1 MKKLLLFILTIT
13 TTTVF
18 AQLTKIHEFNYSN
31 GQEPF
36 GSLLSEGNSLYG
48 VTSKGGKNG
57 WGTIFK
63 IQTDG
68 TGFTKIFDF
77 DRIAS
82 GSSPV
87 GSLISDKTY
96 LYGVTY
102 GGGTNNMGTIF
113 RIKSDGSGFT
123 KLFEFAGTSNGKL
136 PVGSLLYDGTF
147 LYGMT
152 QMGGTND
159 KGVIFKIKPDGSE
172 FNKILDFSGKAN
184 GASPQGSLISDG
196 TFLYGMTNN
205 GGNGTGTNGNGT
217 IFKIKP
223 DGSQYTKLYDFL
235 GIKDGEFPYGSLVS
249 DGSFLYGTT
258 ALGGKNSMGTI
269 FKIKADGT
277 QYAILLDFANTN
289 GKEPFGSLISVGTAL
304 YGMTQL
310 GGSNN
315 FGVLFKIQ
323 TDGTSYTKLGDFTG
337 VLNGKNPY
345 GSLITDGTNLY
356 GMTQFGGTDFN
367 YSGTIFKY
375 GLSVTSI
382 GNISTSNNTA
392 ISVFPNPSKDII
404 NLISDEKYDS
414 YSIANLIGKTVSK
427 SNIEN
432 NQIDISQ
439 LKTGIYLLTVIGK
452 NEQRKSFKIIKL

>member
-18 AQLTKIHEFNYSN
+18 AQLTKIHEFTYSN

-48 VTSKGGKNG
+48 MTSKGGKNG

-68 TGFTKIFDF
+68 TGFTKLFDF

-82 GSSPV
+82 GSGPV
-87 GSLISDKTY
+87 GSLVSDKTY
-96 LYGVTY
+96 LYGMTY

-113 RIKSDGSGFT
+113 RIKIDGSGFT
-123 KLFEFAGTSNGKL
+123 KLFEFAGASNGKF

-159 KGVIFKIKPDGSE
+159 KGVIFKVKPDGSE
-172 FNKILDFSGKAN
+172 FNKLLDFSGKVN

-223 DGSQYTKLYDFL
+223 DGSQYTKLYDFM

-269 FKIKADGT
+269 FKIKPDGT

-304 YGMTQL
+304 YGMSQL

-337 VLNGKNPY
+337 TLNGKNPY

-375 GLSVTSI
+375 GLSVTGI
-382 GNISTSNNTA
+382 GNISASNKTA
-392 ISVFPNPSKDII
+392 ISVFPNPCKNSI
-404 NLISDEKYDS
+404 NLQSEEKYSTYTINDLS
-414 YSIANLIGKTVSK
+414 GKLVNRGTINNSRIDLNSIK
-427 SNIEN
+427 S
-432 NQIDISQ
+432 
-439 LKTGIYLLTVIGK
+439 GIYILTATQKEG
-452 NEQRKSFKIIKL
+452 EKSSIKIIKE